1 MAILVSVGLRRCSA
15 IRPYA
20 KFHRT
25 GPAGPEKVQW
35 PPILGPKGRP
45 IAGLYTAQ
53 GQDRLGKNEPSA
65 QVRAAG
71 RSLVM
76 SKIFS
81 KMLVG
86 TGSNRSGSME

>member
-1 MAILVSVGLRRCSA
+1 MRSSTEPGLLDRKRCNGPQSSA
-15 IRPYA
+15 QR
-20 KFHRT
+20 
-25 GPAGPEKVQW
+25 
-35 PPILGPKGRP
+35 
-45 IAGLYTAQ
+45 AGLSRVYTLHKA
-53 GQDRLGKNEPSA
+53 RTAWGKNEPSA